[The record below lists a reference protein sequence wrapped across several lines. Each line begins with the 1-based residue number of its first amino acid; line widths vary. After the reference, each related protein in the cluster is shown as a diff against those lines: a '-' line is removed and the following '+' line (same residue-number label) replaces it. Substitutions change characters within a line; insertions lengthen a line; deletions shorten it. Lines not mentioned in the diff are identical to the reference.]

1 MQTHSDTTL
10 DSFLSDNPLAVV
22 MFGATWCAPC
32 KALKPKVQK
41 LSEEFSAVAFTYC
54 SVDDAPQ
61 HASEWG
67 ISSIPTLVGFVGGK
81 RSSTLVTNR
90 EETVRDMVLALQVS
104 IT

>member
-10 DSFLSDNPLAVV
+10 DDFLSNNPSAIV
-22 MFGATWCAPC
+22 MFGASWCAPC
-32 KALKPKVQK
+32 KALKPKITK
-41 LSEEFSAVAFTYC
+41 LAEEFSAVAFAYC

-90 EETVRDMVLALQVS
+90 EETVREMILEMKVPS
-104 IT
+104 T